1 MTTTFKTLVL
11 ALTIMTGAVALSA
24 CTNTWDGAGRDVEN
38 IGEEMQD

>member
-1 MTTTFKTLVL
+1 MKTLKILTLLL
-11 ALTIMTGAVALSA
+11 AITAGASTLTA